1 MKVGIKKLHES
12 EWLVHVGNASI
23 KLDHFSVAL
32 LNITLEHLLALQ
44 HGDEHSTLKSYIGL
58 GLRLKQLKSTDM
70 QKFIQTIENKDL
82 LNLMLVAN
90 DREFNDKV
98 MENVGGILS
107 KQFETDLAGATM
119 PEMQQ
124 AKESIKKIVERLF
137 ELEGLGQLEI
147 INEETR
153 YI

>member
-1 MKVGIKKLHES
+1 MKVGIKKLHEN
-12 EWLVHVGNASI
+12 EWLVHIGNASV

-44 HGDEHSTLKSYIGL
+44 HGDEHSTLQSYVGL
-58 GLRLKQLKSTDM
+58 GLRLKQLKPTDM
-70 QKFIQTIENKDL
+70 QKFIQSIDNKDL

-90 DREFNDKV
+90 DHEFSEKV

-107 KQFETDLAGATM
+107 KQFAADLASATM
-119 PEMQQ
+119 PDEEQ
-124 AKESIKKIVERLF
+124 AKDSIKKIVERLF

-147 INEETR
+147 VNDETR